1 MEPASRTPE
10 GEANCCPICGHE
22 VRLEPSRPP
31 GDAPCPC
38 CGHLLWFPPAALAA
52 TRSLDLLHRV
62 ARDWMSHIA
71 HASDGKYLGEVT
83 SGARKYMAA
92 RRAAV
97 WLIVGTAARRVC
109 RSEEVEFPESD
120 SERQCGTEL
129 LRCVAAAGQ
138 SKFGHPYPE
147 SGCGTGDPGGDA
159 CTLLA
164 VPVRWRE
171 RTVAIIM
178 IAQEPGGTLE
188 LQQSN
193 LGFLELIARLAGER
207 ISQIEVAHVTYDME
221 VAALNPA
228 PAPVAIAGR
237 KKRWWQVWKK

>member
-10 GEANCCPICGHE
+10 GETNHCPVCGHE

-38 CGHLLWFPPAALAA
+38 CGHLLWFPPAASAA
-52 TRSLDLLHRV
+52 THSLDLLHRV
-62 ARDWMSHIA
+62 VREWMSHIA

-83 SGARKYMAA
+83 SGMRKYIAA

-120 SERQCGTEL
+120 SEQQCGTEL
-129 LRCVAAAGQ
+129 LRRAATTGQ
-138 SKFGHPYPE
+138 TASSRPNPE
-147 SGCGTGDPGGDA
+147 SGCGTRDPIGNN

-164 VPVRWRE
+164 VPVKCKGK
-171 RTVAIIM
+171 TVAIIEV
-178 IAQEPGGTLE
+178 AQEPGGTLE

-193 LGFLELIARLAGER
+193 LGFVEMIARRAGER
-207 ISQIEVAHVTYDME
+207 IGQIEVDHVTYDVE
-221 VAALNPA
+221 VAAVNAA
-228 PAPVAIAGR
+228 PGPVATTSG
-237 KKRWWQVWKK
+237 KKRWWQVWK